1 MEPGKTKFTNDNSVY
16 YCLWFCTVQFM
27 VHNIDNFSAKM
38 GNKSIAKNN
47 KGVKAKGKMQRYKR
61 ENMRKARDARKNRG
75 DEARGQVMEP
85 AHASTEEPILEAF
98 VEPIVQGNH
107 TVEQEP
113 SVPVQGPVVELIL
126 VSQ

>member
-1 MEPGKTKFTNDNSVY
+1 
-16 YCLWFCTVQFM
+16 
-27 VHNIDNFSAKM
+27 
-38 GNKSIAKNN
+38 
-47 KGVKAKGKMQRYKR
+47 
-61 ENMRKARDARKNRG
+61 MRKAREARKNRG
-75 DEARGQVMEP
+75 DEARGQGMEP
-85 AHASTEEPILEAF
+85 APASIEEPILEAF